1 MLDHPITCVGPAL
14 TRIGSTCSN
23 ECPSSLT
30 LRFVMISECRPYAEK
45 NAVVVY
51 GSSICD
57 ELRPQ
62 VFAIHR
68 YSTEY
73 RHRPRLFPSR
83 RVWRSIETPTSTDG
97 DITGRNVQPPAQTTA
112 VCQRVR
118 GMAPFI
124 CTWHPKMIP
133 SVG

>member
-1 MLDHPITCVGPAL
+1 
-14 TRIGSTCSN
+14 
-23 ECPSSLT
+23 
-30 LRFVMISECRPYAEK
+30 MISECRPYAEK

-51 GSSICD
+51 GPSICD

-73 RHRPRLFPSR
+73 RYRLRLFPSR

-97 DITGRNVQPPAQTTA
+97 DITGRNVQPLAQTTA

-118 GMAPFI
+118 DILGPVHMLMTSENDTEWGLI
-124 CTWHPKMIP
+124 LTSCKQLN
-133 SVG
+133 S